1 MTNLFFVYG
10 TLKKNQGNHILL
22 KDCKYLGK
30 GLTLNNYTVYHMGF
44 PQAMPYTDGL
54 PLLGEVYDVSSE
66 EVVRAL
72 DRLESNGHFYTR
84 VVRDVKI
91 LDFFEEKVKAW
102 VYEVPDGRYGGG
114 TPCPVNE
121 EHQAYEWKR

>member
-10 TLKKNQGNHILL
+10 TLKKGEGNHKLL
-22 KDCKYLGK
+22 KDCQYLGK
-30 GLTLNNYTVYHMGF
+30 GLTLNNYKVFHMGF
-44 PQAMPYTDGL
+44 PQAMSNETGL
-54 PLLGEVYDVSSE
+54 PLLGELYTVYSPKVIES
-66 EVVRAL
+66 L

-84 VVRDVKI
+84 VIRDVKI

-114 TPCPVNE
+114 TYCPVNE
-121 EHQAYEWKR
+121 EYQAYEWKR